1 MKITAFAGSNS
12 SRSINK
18 KLVEYTLKAFP
29 EFEIKLLDLNDFEMP
44 IYSMDREKNTGIPEK
59 AYEFRTQLAQ
69 SDAIICSLA
78 EHNRAYTVAF
88 KNIFDWCSRI
98 DMNIFANKPMLLM
111 STSPGG
117 FGGGNVMNLAE
128 AFFPKCGANIIETF
142 SLPSFHQN
150 FPEADIVNEEL
161 KKEHAAKVVVF
172 KAELRN
178 A

>member
-12 SRSINK
+12 SKSINK
-18 KLVEYTLKAFP
+18 RLVEYTLKFFP
-29 EFEIKLLDLNDFEMP
+29 EFEINLLDLNDFEMP
-44 IYSMDREKNTGIPEK
+44 IYSMDREKNIGIPEK
-59 AYEFRTQLAQ
+59 AHEFRAQLAH

-98 DMNIFANKPMLLM
+98 DLNIFANKPMLLM

-117 FGGGNVMNLAE
+117 FGGGNVMNLAK

-150 FPEADIVNEEL
+150 FLEADIVNEEL
-161 KKEHAAKVVVF
+161 KKAHATKIAAF
-172 KAELRN
+172 QAALRTI
-178 A
+178 

>member
-1 MKITAFAGSNS
+1 MKIVAFAGSNS

-18 KLVEYTLKAFP
+18 RLVEYTLKSFP
-29 EFEIKLLDLNDFEMP
+29 EFEINLLDLNDFEMP
-44 IYSMDREKNTGIPEK
+44 IYSMDREKNIGIPEK
-59 AYEFRTQLAQ
+59 AYEFRAQLAQ
-69 SDAIICSLA
+69 SDTIICSLA

-117 FGGGNVMNLAE
+117 FGGGNVMNLAKT
-128 AFFPKCGANIIETF
+128 FFPKCGANIIETF

-150 FPEADIVNEEL
+150 FLKADIVNEEL
-161 KKEHAAKVVVF
+161 KKEHTTKIAAF
-172 KAELRN
+172 QAALRTI
-178 A
+178 

>member
-12 SRSINK
+12 SKSINK

-29 EFEIKLLDLNDFEMP
+29 EFEIKLLDLNDFEMT
-44 IYSMDREKNTGIPEK
+44 IYSMDREKNGGIPEK
-59 AYEFRTQLAQ
+59 AYEFRTHLAQ

-117 FGGGNVMNLAE
+117 FGGGNVMNLAK

-161 KKEHAAKVVVF
+161 KKEHQAKVAAF
-172 KAELRN
+172 KAGLGN